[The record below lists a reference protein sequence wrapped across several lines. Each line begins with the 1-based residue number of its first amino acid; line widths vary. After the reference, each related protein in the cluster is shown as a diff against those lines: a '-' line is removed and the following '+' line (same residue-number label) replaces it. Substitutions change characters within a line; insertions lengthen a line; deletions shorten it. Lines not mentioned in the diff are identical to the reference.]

1 MGMLCI
7 LAFCGSRLPDRHL
20 LNTDINANRE
30 ETVLR
35 KSIVAIA
42 IGELGVR
49 ELKGK
54 NDGARVEAYLKV
66 IQLGKGHAWCGAFV
80 SWIYSKAG
88 LAQPRLGWT
97 PSLFPFR
104 RLTQLPLPGDVFGI
118 YFPALKRIAHA
129 GLVEKVSSDWLIT
142 LEGNTNL
149 KGNREGDGVFRKRRH
164 KRTIARFSNWIKQEK
179 KS

>member
-7 LAFCGSRLPDRHL
+7 TALCGSRLPDRDL
-20 LNTDINANRE
+20 LNAEITAIKK
-30 ETVLR
+30 ETAIR
-35 KSIVAIA
+35 KRIVAIA
-42 IGELGVR
+42 AQELGVR
-49 ELKGK
+49 EQTGN
-54 NDGARVEAYLKV
+54 NDGARVEAYLKA

-80 SWIYSKAG
+80 SWVYGKAG
-88 LAQPRLGWT
+88 LAQPRIGWT

-104 RLTQLPLPGDVFGI
+104 RLTRSALPGDVFGV

-129 GLVEKVSSDWLIT
+129 GLVEKTSSDWVLT

-149 KGNREGDGVFRKRRH
+149 KGSREGDGVYRKRRH
-164 KRTIARFSNWIKQEK
+164 KRTIFRFANWIKQEH